1 MHVHVHAQL
10 LLATNHYLAVFFVL
24 PSMPTRRSQRLMIVY
39 LVVLSQFAVLVLF
52 FGQEQTG
59 LSALWGVLLANGIVV
74 VVKIVATK
82 AFGTA
87 SLSKAVLF
95 QTLEKVQRQ
104 RLRRRREGSWDLVLR
119 QTVPRG
125 QRAAAKACSLWQGD
139 SLFTLTEPT
148 EAQFCDTHCLYVV
161 PPLYRVKSGKDVHAC
176 AMVCKLV
183 LTQPSGSMMSLEW
196 RQSSAFSAPA
206 VQGFEVRLLP
216 SYHPCYLV
224 MTRVTHLSP
233 LLCRASRYRSH
244 ALIMHSPYTHH
255 ALAIHPPCT
264 YHILAHV
271 RLLLPFSSWTCARVR
286 RL

>member
-1 MHVHVHAQL
+1 MQTQL

-39 LVVLSQFAVLVLF
+39 LVVLSQFSVLVLF

-59 LSALWGVLLANGIVV
+59 LSALWGILLANGIVV

-87 SLSKAVLF
+87 ILSKAVLF
-95 QTLEKVQRQ
+95 QTLEKVQKQ

-148 EAQFCDTHCLYVV
+148 EAQFCDTHCLHSV
-161 PPLYRVKSGKDVHAC
+161 PLLYQARQAKGQGQGHSNAGSSAA

-183 LTQPSGSMMSLEW
+183 LTQPSGDKMTLEW
-196 RQSSAFSAPA
+196 RQSSAFSAPV
-206 VQGFEVRLLP
+206 VQGFQVRHGKYIV
-216 SYHPCYLV
+216 S
-224 MTRVTHLSP
+224 T
-233 LLCRASRYRSH
+233 
-244 ALIMHSPYTHH
+244 
-255 ALAIHPPCT
+255 
-264 YHILAHV
+264 
-271 RLLLPFSSWTCARVR
+271 
-286 RL
+286 

>member
-1 MHVHVHAQL
+1 MQTQL

-59 LSALWGVLLANGIVV
+59 LSALWGILLANGIVV

-87 SLSKAVLF
+87 ILSKAVLF

-119 QTVPRG
+119 QTIPRG

-148 EAQFCDTHCLYVV
+148 EAQFCDTQCLHSVPLLYQAMQGKGQGQGQGQGHCNAG
-161 PPLYRVKSGKDVHAC
+161 SSAA

-183 LTQPSGSMMSLEW
+183 LTQPSGDKMTLEW
-196 RQSSAFSAPA
+196 RQSSAFGAPT
-206 VQGFEVRLLP
+206 VQGFQV
-216 SYHPCYLV
+216 H
-224 MTRVTHLSP
+224 
-233 LLCRASRYRSH
+233 
-244 ALIMHSPYTHH
+244 HSKYIVST
-255 ALAIHPPCT
+255 
-264 YHILAHV
+264 
-271 RLLLPFSSWTCARVR
+271 
-286 RL
+286 